1 MLQVTAYLGAGAR
14 QFGFM
19 LRGLRELEGQL
30 KKLGIPFFMLQ
41 GDPTETIPKL
51 VKDTGAAA
59 LVTDFGPLR
68 LGRQWRQEVVGM
80 SRMQQILLVHPISS
94 LRLMQAQTDAGAP
107 KACSLL
113 PSMSSPLQGPSCY
126 DQACLHIA
134 REIGPCI

>member
-19 LRGLRELEGQL
+19 LRGLRELEGRL
-30 KKLGIPFFMLQ
+30 EKLGIPFFMLQ

-80 SRMQQILLVHPISS
+80 SRMQQNLLVHPISS
-94 LRLMQAQTDAGAP
+94 LWLIQAQTDADAT
-107 KACSLL
+107 KAHSPL
-113 PSMSSPLQGPSCY
+113 PSTSSP
-126 DQACLHIA
+126 
-134 REIGPCI
+134 

>member
-1 MLQVTAYLGAGAR
+1 
-14 QFGFM
+14 M

-51 VKDTGAAA
+51 VTDTGAAA

-80 SRMQQILLVHPISS
+80 SRMHQILLVHPISS
-94 LRLMQAQTDAGAP
+94 SRLMQAQTDADAP
-107 KACSLL
+107 NEGLQSFAFHVLTTARPVLL
-113 PSMSSPLQGPSCY
+113 RR
-126 DQACLHIA
+126 ACLHIP